1 MPTRGSPGP
10 SFLMKSI
17 FVPSFA
23 AFVPPRNETSCLP
36 ALPSQSGSSSV
47 ILQPLLPK
55 PRPE

>member
-10 SFLMKSI
+10 SFFTKSV
-17 FVPSFA
+17 F
-23 AFVPPRNETSCLP
+23 PRNETSCLP

-55 PRPE
+55 PSPE